1 MPSHEVHGVE
11 WSAGQDSTR
20 AAAFR
25 VGRRVS
31 GRVQIACKMFWH
43 RRAKTLFFCVAQP
56 LLRGPK
62 PVGERIALCDD
73 PLQQIRRVRC
83 NDLHSHAH
91 VSGSPCTSFSILSAI
106 GRRPDLTHR
115 AESFIG
121 AACRSV
127 SEPPCCSNLLATCG
141 KVSMSRRC
149 GCFEAAKLSCVCGA
163 AEVTPLPLLTQT
175 WSECGEMKSRVTDDD
190 SRHRGR
196 PALVPLKFAPLRL

>member
-43 RRAKTLFFCVAQP
+43 RPAKTLFFSVARCVAQP

-83 NDLHSHAH
+83 NDLHSHAQ
-91 VSGSPCTSFSILSAI
+91 SQ
-106 GRRPDLTHR
+106 DLPAR
-115 AESFIG
+115 LF
-121 AACRSV
+121 
-127 SEPPCCSNLLATCG
+127 P
-141 KVSMSRRC
+141 
-149 GCFEAAKLSCVCGA
+149 SC
-163 AEVTPLPLLTQT
+163 LPLEGVLT
-175 WSECGEMKSRVTDDD
+175 
-190 SRHRGR
+190 
-196 PALVPLKFAPLRL
+196 